1 MNIGFLSGIIRQN
14 WNGTEKISMAPA
26 QGWHAQFEKY
36 NHFFVALHGYL
47 PSYFRAA
54 RNIGH
59 IHRIDAFVVVLGLGT
74 GGRLCDAHVA
84 VSFTSFFPGL
94 NVACVLLA
102 TDVNGHMV

>member
-1 MNIGFLSGIIRQN
+1 M
-14 WNGTEKISMAPA
+14 ISNA
-26 QGWHAQFEKY
+26 
-36 NHFFVALHGYL
+36 VYL

-59 IHRIDAFVVVLGLGT
+59 IHRIDAFVFVLGLGT

-84 VSFTSFFPGL
+84 VSFTSFFPGS

-102 TDVNGHMV
+102 TDATGHMV